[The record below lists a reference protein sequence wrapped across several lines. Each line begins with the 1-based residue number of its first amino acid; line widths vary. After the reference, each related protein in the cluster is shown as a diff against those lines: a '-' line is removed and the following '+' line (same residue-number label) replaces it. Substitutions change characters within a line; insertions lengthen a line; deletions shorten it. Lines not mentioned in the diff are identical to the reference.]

1 MNCDFDPKILTSA
14 LLSAGS
20 IVILCRNPTLNP
32 ADFFDRTFEE
42 YKNGFAANGIC
53 RKRTR
58 QAFSND
64 DSITGE
70 GWLGLEKMH
79 QITSKKMYRLKITLT
94 ARNWT
99 EYVGYYDWMKVGWG
113 FETVFDCSP
122 RGNNS
127 CLIILTR
134 SRKEKRI
141 DSELVSSSPATPPLE
156 MLSVLTLALDGRL
169 VTQELPT

>member
-1 MNCDFDPKILTSA
+1 MRIRYFIARGVLLT
-14 LLSAGS
+14 AGS

-53 RKRTR
+53 RNTKHKK
-58 QAFSND
+58 AFSND
-64 DSITGE
+64 DSIAGE

-94 ARNWT
+94 SRNWT
-99 EYVGYYDWMKVGWG
+99 EYVGYYDWMKVNGD
-113 FETVFDCSP
+113 FETVFNCSP

-127 CLIILTR
+127 SLF
-134 SRKEKRI
+134 
-141 DSELVSSSPATPPLE
+141 
-156 MLSVLTLALDGRL
+156 
-169 VTQELPT
+169 